1 MELQMEQL
9 ESEQNAQSAKG
20 SDTVK
25 RPELL
30 VPAGNL
36 EKLKMA
42 VRYGADAVYIA
53 GEMFGLRKAAGN
65 FSFAEM
71 AKGVQFAHERG
82 AKVYLAANII
92 AHNSDLPSLEDYLL
106 QVAQAG
112 IDAILFAD
120 PAVYLAARRV
130 IPEMPLHV
138 STQMNTTNW
147 QTVRFWADQG
157 IERVV
162 LAREMSLAEIRE
174 IREHSPVELECFVH
188 GAMCV
193 SYSGR
198 CLLSN
203 YMAERDAN
211 RGGCAQSCRWKYALV
226 EQQQGRWVDQTPG
239 HYLMNSRDL
248 CMIEHIPELI
258 AAGISSFK
266 IEGRMKS
273 IHYVATVTNVY
284 RQAID
289 LYFRNPEEY
298 KVDPAWIAEIRKAS
312 HRPLGTGFYF
322 DKPTFREQMYQP
334 GEKLRKYDFVGTVL
348 DYDSDTGIATIEQRN
363 HFKIGDEVEIIGPGG
378 VFFTQVIEEI
388 RDQSG
393 VQVDVAPHPLE
404 ILHIPIKHAVQPFY
418 LLRKEN
424 I

>member
-1 MELQMEQL
+1 MKLQPKQL
-9 ESEQNAQSAKG
+9 DLTK
-20 SDTVK
+20 K
-25 RPELL
+25 PELL
-30 VPAGNL
+30 APAGNL

-65 FSFAEM
+65 FSYAEM
-71 AKGVQFAHERG
+71 EAGVKFAHQHG

-92 AHNSDLPSLEDYLL
+92 AHNSDLHSLEDYLV
-106 QVAQAG
+106 QVARTG

-120 PAVYLAARRV
+120 PAVYLAARKV
-130 IPEMPLHV
+130 IPEVPLHV

-162 LAREMSLAEIRE
+162 LARELSLAEIQE
-174 IREHSPVELECFVH
+174 IREHSPIELECFVH

-211 RGGCAQSCRWKYALV
+211 RGGCAQSCRWKYALA
-226 EQQQGRWVDQTPG
+226 ERKQGEAETQQGEWVDQTAG
-239 HYLMNSRDL
+239 NYLMNSRDL
-248 CMIEHIPELI
+248 CMIEHIPELV

-298 KVDPAWIAEIRKAS
+298 KVNPGWIEEIRKAS

-322 DKPTFREQMYQP
+322 HKPTFREQMYQP
-334 GEKLRKYDFVGTVL
+334 GEKLRRYDFVGMVL
-348 DYDSDTGIATIEQRN
+348 GYDPDTGMAMIEQRN
-363 HFKIGDEVEIIGPGG
+363 HFKVGDEIEFIGPGG
-378 VFFTQVIEEI
+378 VFFTQVIEDI
-388 RDQSG
+388 RDQNG
-393 VQVDVAPHPLE
+393 EHVDVAPHPLE
-404 ILHIPIKHAVQPFY
+404 ILHIPVKSAVQPYY

-424 I
+424 M